1 MKTLIVYKSK
11 HGAVKEVAEYMG
23 KKLQADIQEAADTLS
38 IQAYDQI
45 VFMGSIYA
53 GRLAKQLRSC
63 IQKKDAELTGK
74 RVSMLLSGMGNAS
87 TEKIITENLGAEFYR
102 RLTFSD
108 IIGGRLDFHKLGFLE
123 KKIICMVNR
132 QEHLYEEQSVSV
144 VDQLHWENIDA
155 AVEQLSHA

>member
-11 HGAVKEVAEYMG
+11 HGAVKEVAEY
-23 KKLQADIQEAADTLS
+23 
-38 IQAYDQI
+38 
-45 VFMGSIYA
+45 
-53 GRLAKQLRSC
+53 
-63 IQKKDAELTGK
+63 
-74 RVSMLLSGMGNAS
+74 
-87 TEKIITENLGAEFYR
+87 
-102 RLTFSD
+102 
-108 IIGGRLDFHKLGFLE
+108 IGGRLDFHKLGFLE